1 MDYASTQC
9 LSTIHYCYVTQMSFP
24 FFLCQY
30 RVNLGSVG
38 VKDARQSRSPCISS
52 PIQPVTERV
61 DFAGGGS
68 RSGFRQGMSCWP
80 LSREGS
86 AAPTPVSGETLP
98 LWGAGPLRWGEF
110 DWGTLL
116 RSPMPAASVAVFHS
130 SVVVEHVPAQYE
142 CRFPLDARTGT
153 RRRRVQTLRFFSV
166 CSCGWTYV

>member
-1 MDYASTQC
+1 
-9 LSTIHYCYVTQMSFP
+9 MSFQYTLLSYHSYVIST
-24 FFLCQY
+24 FFVPVSCQF
-30 RVNLGSVG
+30 RFG
-38 VKDARQSRSPCISS
+38 R
-52 PIQPVTERV
+52 
-61 DFAGGGS
+61 
-68 RSGFRQGMSCWP
+68 RQGCPAEPFPLHQLPYPAGHKESRLRRMGNSEACNRKGESCWW
-80 LSREGS
+80 LSKKEG
-86 AAPTPVSGETLP
+86 AAPAPVSGETLP

-116 RSPMPAASVAVFHS
+116 RSPTPAESVAVFHS